1 MPDEPGHRRGV
12 AHDTPR
18 VVSEVHPHQ
27 HVTRQVHPGDRTAR
41 AVADLDDLLGRDD
54 RFKDVVLHV
63 EVLHPSVQVL
73 FHLVLHAGVG
83 VQHVPLAELRGQLT
97 AQLFNGSVN
106 DILII
111 SIISFR
117 RLILVGV
124 LLIVSSL
131 TDAEVT
137 GDVII

>member
-1 MPDEPGHRRGV
+1 M
-12 AHDTPR
+12 
-18 VVSEVHPHQ
+18 
-27 HVTRQVHPGDRTAR
+27 
-41 AVADLDDLLGRDD
+41 
-54 RFKDVVLHV
+54 
-63 EVLHPSVQVL
+63 
-73 FHLVLHAGVG
+73 
-83 VQHVPLAELRGQLT
+83 QHVPLAELRGQLT